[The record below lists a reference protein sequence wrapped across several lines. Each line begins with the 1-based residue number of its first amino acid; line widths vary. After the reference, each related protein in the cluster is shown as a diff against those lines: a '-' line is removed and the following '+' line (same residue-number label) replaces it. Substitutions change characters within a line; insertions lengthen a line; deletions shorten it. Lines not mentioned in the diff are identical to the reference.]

1 MLHDPKQITLF
12 PKLSPE
18 SIQQFRPYGQEIE
31 LHCGDVLFQQ
41 GDQNYCFYIIL
52 AGALQITK
60 QVGVEEQLLALH
72 QPGEFTGE
80 ISMLSGEPAIAT
92 GKVIQD
98 GRALKLEPQDFR
110 RIMIECSLECTQSIL
125 TAMVGRATDVEGQL
139 RQQEKLAALGRL
151 SAGLAH
157 ELNNPAAA
165 GRRAAQQLRSG
176 IEGMQKLTLGLCERL
191 FPPSYRELLRSL
203 QQSALTHCSS
213 HVEID
218 PLSQSDLED
227 ELIQW
232 MEELGV
238 DEGWRISP
246 TLVAAGLTV
255 APLKPLAEQVQGQ
268 ELGDALSW
276 LESSL
281 TVASLVEEIE
291 QSMSRVSD
299 LVKAIKS
306 YTYRDQA
313 PLQEIDIHQ
322 GLDNTLLILKHK
334 LKYGVSLHKEYDRGL
349 PMICAYGSELNQVWT
364 NLIDNA
370 VDAMQGKGNITIRTF
385 AEREGVGIQI
395 LDDGPGIPDEIQ
407 SRIFD
412 PFFTT
417 KGVGQGTGLGL
428 DIARRIVETKHQGTI
443 RVYSRPG
450 ETCFHIWLPP
460 RPAKINELTTTS
472 TPKLN

>member
-1 MLHDPKQITLF
+1 MLHDPKQISLF

-18 SIQQFRPYGQEIE
+18 SIQHFLPYGQEIE
-31 LHCGDVLFQQ
+31 LKHGDILFHQ
-41 GDQNYCFYIIL
+41 GDRHYCFYIIL
-52 AGALQITK
+52 AGSLQVTK
-60 QVGVEEQLLALH
+60 QVGGEDQILAVH

-92 GKVIQD
+92 GKVVQA
-98 GRALKLEPQDFR
+98 GRALQLQPQAFR
-110 RIMIECSLECTQSIL
+110 QLMIECSSECTQAIL

-176 IEGMQKLTLGLCERL
+176 IEGMQKLTLGLCDRL
-191 FPPSYRELLRSL
+191 FPSSYQELLRSL
-203 QQSALTHCSS
+203 QQTALTHCSS
-213 HVEID
+213 HVDID
-218 PLSQSDLED
+218 PLTQSDQEE

-232 MEELGV
+232 MEERGV
-238 DEGWRISP
+238 EEGWRIAP
-246 TLVAAGLTV
+246 TLTAAGLTSDH
-255 APLKPLAEQVQGQ
+255 LKPLAEQVQGT
-268 ELGDALSW
+268 ELGDALTW

-291 QSMSRVSD
+291 QSMGRVSE

-334 LKYGVSLHKEYDRGL
+334 LKYGITLHKIYDRTL
-349 PMICAYGSELNQVWT
+349 PQICAYGSELNQVWT

-385 AEREGVGIQI
+385 AERGGVAIQI
-395 LDDGPGIPDEIQ
+395 IDDGPGIPEELQ

-428 DIARRIVETKHQGTI
+428 DIARRIVEAKHQGAI
-443 RVYSRPG
+443 RVYSKPG
-450 ETCFHIWLPP
+450 ETCFYIWLPP
-460 RPAKINELTTTS
+460 RPPKTSELTDQ
-472 TPKLN
+472 PV